1 MASRGGAV
9 FCASRIVPRG
19 TIVLA
24 ITAVHAGLRSIWT
37 CCAGDERLA
46 YVRSRICT
54 KLERLILRRTGQVL
68 AIAVVLLIVGL
79 ILGGCGGT
87 WVDDQDNFKRIFGFD
102 KPFDVE
108 VRHSYYWKS
117 PHWSTEY
124 RYYIALR
131 GSIKFASGLTTP
143 QVMIPAVPDT
153 SALAV
158 CGSDPP
164 RWFLSKPLSHYAMWT
179 PKNSGKYRV
188 FRDED
193 DGTLYVCDEQL

>member
-1 MASRGGAV
+1 M
-9 FCASRIVPRG
+9 
-19 TIVLA
+19 
-24 ITAVHAGLRSIWT
+24 
-37 CCAGDERLA
+37 
-46 YVRSRICT
+46 
-54 KLERLILRRTGQVL
+54 KRTGQIL
-68 AIAVVLLIVGL
+68 AVAAVLLIVGL
-79 ILGGCGGT
+79 NLGGCSGT

-102 KPFDVE
+102 KPSDVE

-131 GSIKFASGLTTP
+131 GSINFATGLTAP
-143 QVMIPAVPDT
+143 QVMTPAVPDT
-153 SALAV
+153 GALAV
-158 CGSDPP
+158 CGSNPP

>member
-1 MASRGGAV
+1 M
-9 FCASRIVPRG
+9 
-19 TIVLA
+19 
-24 ITAVHAGLRSIWT
+24 
-37 CCAGDERLA
+37 
-46 YVRSRICT
+46 
-54 KLERLILRRTGQVL
+54 RRTGQVL
-68 AIAVVLLIVGL
+68 AVAVVLLIVGL